1 MGEIRDPLDGFN
13 QLKTWNLKKKLAPKN
28 TLEASAAKKDSQ
40 GNLITDRTKLEKLY
54 LETYLTRLKPNEITP
69 GLEQLEEMKSYLYQS
84 RLDLCSERKSPDW
97 NMDDLE
103 NVFKSVKNNKARDA
117 HGHTYE
123 IFKHGGSHLKKSLL
137 KLCNRVK
144 SDQTYPS
151 IFHPANITSLYKN
164 RGEKSDFNNQRGIFN
179 VVKIGSILDRLI

>member
-1 MGEIRDPLDGFN
+1 
-13 QLKTWNLKKKLAPKN
+13 
-28 TLEASAAKKDSQ
+28 
-40 GNLITDRTKLEKLY
+40 
-54 LETYLTRLKPNEITP
+54 
-69 GLEQLEEMKSYLYQS
+69 MKSYLYQS

-144 SDQTYPS
+144 SDQIYPS

-179 VVKIGSILDRLI
+179 VVKIRSILDRLIKNQNQKYPIIDSNMSCSNIGARKRLLDPNKRGDLGQPSHA